1 MRYHTTGIPKKSCCD
16 ELFLSSYSYADT
28 IWLYQKEW
36 DDSLVEQLPKMMVE
50 ARYEKWS
57 EYPLN
62 TLTDKSPKK
71 WILCKK
77 PQKECHLD
85 STAIFAHLEHKAST
99 YNLANLKISYSGPS
113 EKIFV
118 EETSIQT
125 LITALFIVLDL
136 DYIELSST
144 NSKIENRIGE
154 IIFSIYQQINK
165 SDSQGD
171 KHMPFKLKEA
181 TAVFKPQ
188 TIWNLLTEPS
198 AAPLIKSHIYRIE
211 KKSWLDQKANLNVI
225 ENLIYLEKRLAI
237 HKKKMCQPI
246 KKRKRPL
253 LAKIFFPRLD

>member
-1 MRYHTTGIPKKSCCD
+1 MKNGASTRLTP
-16 ELFLSSYSYADT
+16 
-28 IWLYQKEW
+28 
-36 DDSLVEQLPKMMVE
+36 
-50 ARYEKWS
+50 
-57 EYPLN
+57 
-62 TLTDKSPKK
+62 LTDKSPKK

-99 YNLANLKISYSGPS
+99 YNLANLKIGYSGPS

-171 KHMPFKLKEA
+171 KHMPFKIKEA
-181 TAVFKPQ
+181 AAVFKPQ

-211 KKSWLDQKANLNVI
+211 KRAG
-225 ENLIYLEKRLAI
+225 
-237 HKKKMCQPI
+237 
-246 KKRKRPL
+246 
-253 LAKIFFPRLD
+253 